1 MDRSADDPG
10 PSRFWY
16 SVVFVAGVYWGVS
29 LVSGTLDRS
38 MVLWGPIL
46 LCLSI
51 AIVVVGTIRWRILEV
66 TLNLCAMF
74 CIGLALGY
82 ELQSS
87 GAMEFVRDHFRFG
100 GLVGQRW
107 ARENRPHKPCGI
119 TFPLANAS

>member
-16 SVVFVAGVYWGVS
+16 SIVFVAGIYWGITP
-29 LVSGTLDRS
+29 VSGTLDHS
-38 MVLWGPIL
+38 LIVWGPIV

-51 AIVVVGTIRWRILEV
+51 AIVVVGHIDWQILEV

-74 CIGLALGY
+74 GIGLALGY

-87 GAMEFVRDHFRFG
+87 GAMEFLRDHFRFG
-100 GLVGQRW
+100 SFG
-107 ARENRPHKPCGI
+107 GI
-119 TFPLANAS
+119 TMGTRKPADVRRI

>member
-1 MDRSADDPG
+1 MDRSTDDPG

-29 LVSGTLDRS
+29 LVSGTLDHS
-38 MVLWGPIL
+38 LMLWGPIV
-46 LCLSI
+46 LCLGI
-51 AIVVVGTIRWRILEV
+51 AIVVIGHICWRILEV

-87 GAMEFVRDHFRFG
+87 GAMEFFRDHFRIRRLG
-100 GLVGQRW
+100 
-107 ARENRPHKPCGI
+107 
-119 TFPLANAS
+119 